1 MDGRKIRNHS
11 HPTAYTEEPAEE
23 KILSQKFTQL
33 SISTNNEEPPTFED
47 ITDEIQKIPDFLT
60 KRNKSFKQMIR
71 QVISTATIEI
81 SNKTKEELRQIAIL
95 IYKIMFV
102 QTNYSLW
109 TTYLK
114 SGMGQLI
121 IPLAEKF
128 NFPTNLHI
136 WPKAIKILMQKSTK
150 INTINENEICMNLV
164 NIKLIELDNQL
175 KQYQAELNKIRNGFY
190 GYILQHQHL
199 IERYIEQNMSSLRRE
214 IEHKIELIHYDYHIQ
229 AFKLQYLRHNPN
241 NYQKQ
246 LLKQLCRSKYEQ
258 EMTEQELIFLQQ
270 QITYFNSPS
279 QSFENSSI
287 AQSTIINSLENPEI
301 RQQLLNQ
308 YKAIAE
314 NSKHQLSALCIKA
327 AEEQRDK
334 YKKQHD
340 NNVKQMW
347 SDRHAAADHE
357 KIPLFMIDLINE
369 RCKKIGESIQSIYK
383 FKVQCFLSKSNL
395 IHISHMD
402 LNMSH
407 APEDIGQPTN
417 QGQQRK
423 KRHGN
428 RKDQRFRK
436 KCRARGMKPENIEI
450 LLHRHKEIHNKK
462 MNHDNKTMRNTTDE
476 NVASTTTTTAKNI
489 SNRTNEPSVQRNS
502 TPNINKRKRDVSLQQ
517 LSSNPTIPK
526 STSSLSIVQPSSKK
540 MKKKKKTT
548 TSSRPMKCS
557 NNNTKTNYRS
567 PKYLKRSPSVIIK
580 MLSKTLNY
588 TFKENN
594 EKKFICVRLNLLD
607 QCYFL
612 RLEQE
617 LWNSYLDVG
626 IQRHLWP

>member
-502 TPNINKRKRDVSLQQ
+502 TPNINNRKRDVSLQQ

-567 PKYLKRSPSVIIK
+567 V
-580 MLSKTLNY
+580 
-588 TFKENN
+588 F
-594 EKKFICVRLNLLD
+594 
-607 QCYFL
+607 
-612 RLEQE
+612 
-617 LWNSYLDVG
+617 
-626 IQRHLWP
+626 